1 MAIFIDRDTNVCQS
15 LEDHIL
21 HIQRINSLPSGAF
34 VAGLDAG
41 LSYNTWPKMADRWVP
56 SDMFRLSPKWK
67 NILENSAMVQFNH
80 RHLVSSTCSVFSV
93 DDILFH

>member
-1 MAIFIDRDTNVCQS
+1 MSHDMGWPYLSDKYTNV
-15 LEDHIL
+15 LINIM
-21 HIQRINSLPSGAF
+21 HIQWMNSLSGAF

-56 SDMFRLSPKWK
+56 SDMFRLTPKWK

-80 RHLVSSTCSVFSV
+80 RHLVGATVTTAV
-93 DDILFH
+93 YLV